1 MTRST
6 HKTQKRKRWPLYLAS
21 SLLIFAILFT
31 IYYIVFFQQKPA
43 RTQEHLQPGTAAPD
57 FQLNAVRGGT
67 VHLADYAG
75 CVVLLSFIST
85 RSDTSSSSSS
95 DPSSSQVVFL
105 ESMQQQYN
113 SKGLRIIIV
122 DATAL
127 LTGQHPDQDTLLNYT
142 YNVNLDAIPLADD
155 PDGATAQNYGVTSV
169 PTTFM
174 IGQDGLVNQRWSGL
188 VSSSQLAFSVQA
200 QIGTPGVPDT
210 TAQTQ
215 CPAPQG

>member
-6 HKTQKRKRWPLYLAS
+6 RRIQKRRRWPLYLAS
-21 SLLIFAILFT
+21 FLLIFAILFT
-31 IYYIVFFQQKPA
+31 VYYIVFLQQKPV
-43 RTQEHLQPGTAAPD
+43 RTQVHLQPGMAAPD
-57 FQLNAVRGGT
+57 FQLDAVQSGT

-85 RSDTSSSSSS
+85 QSNTSSSSSN
-95 DPSSSQVVFL
+95 PSNSQVVVL

-113 SKGLRIIIV
+113 SNGLRIIIV
-122 DATAL
+122 DATAF

-142 YNVNLDAIPLADD
+142 YTINLGAIPLVDD
-155 PDGATAQNYGVTSV
+155 PDGTTAQNYGVTTV
-169 PTTFM
+169 PTTFL
-174 IGQDGLVNQRWSGL
+174 IGQDGQVNQRWNGL
-188 VSSSQLAFSVQA
+188 ASSSQLAFSVQA

-210 TAQTQ
+210 AAQTQ

>member
-6 HKTQKRKRWPLYLAS
+6 RRTQKRRRWPLYLAS
-21 SLLIFAILFT
+21 SLLVLAILFT
-31 IYYIVFFQQKPA
+31 VYYIVFLQQKPA
-43 RTQEHLQPGTAAPD
+43 RTQVHLQPGMAAPD
-57 FQLNAVRGGT
+57 FQLDAVRGGT

-85 RSDTSSSSSS
+85 QSDTSSSSSS
-95 DPSSSQVVFL
+95 NPSNSQVVFL

-113 SKGLRIIIV
+113 SNGLRIIVV

-142 YNVNLDAIPLADD
+142 YNVDLGAIPLVDD

-169 PTTFM
+169 PTTFL
-174 IGQDGLVNQRWSGL
+174 IGQDGQVNQRWNGL
-188 VSSSQLAFSVQA
+188 ASSSQLAFSVQA

-210 TAQTQ
+210 AAQTQ